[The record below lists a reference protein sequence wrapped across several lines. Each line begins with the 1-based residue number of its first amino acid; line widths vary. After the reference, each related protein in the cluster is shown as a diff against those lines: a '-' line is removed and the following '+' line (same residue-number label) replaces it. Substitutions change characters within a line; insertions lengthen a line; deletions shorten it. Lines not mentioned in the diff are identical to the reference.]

1 MDRIKEV
8 STNNR
13 CKPLPTK
20 ALSLSL
26 SLSQQSRAKPIPS
39 FDLDLTRRAHPFP
52 LSFHTFSPYCCIII
66 VLPLLLFFFF
76 FPSAAAA
83 AMGFGNR
90 RHAMRANGN
99 GYMAQIRVRLGAAA
113 INMIIPLEEGK
124 ESGYTLHIRPDDS
137 DKGKVKLPGF
147 RNGVKK

>member
-20 ALSLSL
+20 ALSLSR
-26 SLSQQSRAKPIPS
+26 QSRAKPIPS

-66 VLPLLLFFFF
+66 VLPLLLFFFFFFF

-113 INMIIPLEEGK
+113 INMIIPLEGMKEARREGGR
-124 ESGYTLHIRPDDS
+124 ESGYTVHIGS
-137 DKGKVKLPGF
+137 TLIEAI
-147 RNGVKK
+147 